1 MTSTNKPFI
10 DDPAAVGLKMHELC
24 TELYPICRSI
34 TGNGVRQT
42 LDILSKHVDIQQ
54 FEIPSGKR
62 VFDWTVPTEWNCDDA
77 YIEDPDGHRI
87 VDLKDHSL
95 HLVSYSTEVD
105 GVFDL
110 ETLDK
115 HLHSLPEQPTAIPY
129 RTSYYDDNWG
139 FCLADELRR
148 TLKPGDYRVRIDS
161 KRTAGSLTYGEV
173 FLPGRTDEEILIS
186 AHICHPSLANDNLS
200 GIAVATF
207 LASHFGSRLADL
219 HYGIRIIFIPGTI
232 GAIAWLAENS
242 ARYSNI
248 VGGLV
253 LSGIG
258 DSGPLSYKK
267 SRRGDGLI
275 DKLLPELMMRNQIA
289 HEIKE
294 YIPYGYD
301 ERQFCSPGLNLPVGC
316 LMRTPFG
323 EYPEY
328 HTSGDDLNFISA
340 TQLAESLSVVGQ
352 VLEAAQLE
360 RRYENLQPNCEP
372 QLGRRGLYA
381 AIGGDNDHK
390 QSQMAMLWMLAY
402 SDRKHSIRDVERMS
416 GISITDLSLAAQR
429 LVDAELLATLRLA
442 DE

>member
-1 MTSTNKPFI
+1 MTITNKPFLH
-10 DDPAAVGLKMHELC
+10 DPAAVGLKMHELC

-42 LDILSKHVDIQQ
+42 FDILSEHVDIQL
-54 FEIPSGKR
+54 FEVPSGKQ
-62 VFDWTVPTEWNCDDA
+62 VFDWTVPKEWNCDDA
-77 YIEDPDGHRI
+77 YIEDPDGRRI

-95 HLVSYSTEVD
+95 HVVSYSTEVD

-115 HLHSLPEQPTAIPY
+115 HLHSLPEQPAAIPY

-148 TLKPGDYRVRIDS
+148 TLKPGNYRVRIDS
-161 KRTAGSLTYGEV
+161 RHTAGSLTYGEV
-173 FLPGRTDEEILIS
+173 FLPGQTDEEILIS

-207 LASHFGSRLADL
+207 LADHFSSRLSDL
-219 HYGIRIIFIPGTI
+219 HYGMRILFIPGTI
-232 GAIAWLAENS
+232 GAITWLAENP
-242 ARYSNI
+242 ARYSKI

-253 LSGIG
+253 LSGVG

-275 DKLLPELMMRNQIA
+275 DKLMPEVMQCNQIA
-289 HEIKE
+289 YEVKD

-328 HTSGDDLNFISA
+328 HSSGDDLNFICA
-340 TQLAESLSVVGQ
+340 PQLAESLSIVGQ

-360 RRYENLQPNCEP
+360 RRYENLQPDCEP

-390 QSQMAMLWMLAY
+390 QSQMALLWMLAY
-402 SDRKHSIRDVERMS
+402 SDRNHTTRDIERMS
-416 GISITDLSLAAQR
+416 GISIADLNLAAQR
-429 LVDAELLATLRLA
+429 LVDAELLATLSLA